1 MRLVEVARFV
11 DRVEEEAA
19 FYRVLL
25 GREPASEWPGGAIFM
40 DQGVKIFLH
49 ERYEPG
55 DGDLPPE
62 DHLAFAVEDVDATCD
77 VLQEQGLTIE
87 VAPRDYY
94 WGRSAYLRSADGQ
107 LIELIVE
114 TPAG

>member
-1 MRLVEVARFV
+1 MKLVEVARFV
-11 DRVEEEAA
+11 DRVEDEAA

-25 GREPASEWPGGAIFM
+25 GREPASAWPGGAVFM

-49 ERYEPG
+49 ERYEPS
-55 DGDLPPE
+55 DGELPPE

-77 VLQEQGLTIE
+77 ALQAQGLTIE

-94 WGRSAYLRSADGQ
+94 WGRSAYLRSPDGQ

-114 TPAG
+114 APPG